1 MVDCSVALLDDLD
14 ELQLDRVEP
23 DVSPGCSVDHVES
36 LASDGMFQCSEPD
49 DKFQCSVSDDKFQ
62 CSVSTELDYSVDR
75 EESLEMGDKFHRCS
89 ETEMGDKFHRCSE
102 TEMDDKS
109 NPSLAKEKDCSVGRE
124 MAPNFRSK
132 DQDLDDMILS
142 LKEKVLMIQN

>member
-1 MVDCSVALLDDLD
+1 MDCSVDLLDDLD

-23 DVSPGCSVDHVES
+23 DENPGYSVDPVES

-49 DKFQCSVSDDKFQ
+49 DKFQYSA
-62 CSVSTELDYSVDR
+62 STELDCSVDR
-75 EESLEMGDKFHRCS
+75 VESLELDDRCHRCS